1 MCASSSG
8 RRIHLRVRCS
18 SSTIYP
24 SCALT
29 TSGTTIGP
37 DHLCPVVRG
46 SVNSGLHPGLAL
58 QHVFVKYVD
67 LGRNCVQGHRECWY
81 IADLDHCLRS
91 YSKGTRGFMG
101 KGHHRF
107 IVS

>member
-1 MCASSSG
+1 MRASSSG
-8 RRIHLRVRCS
+8 RRIHLRVRRS
-18 SSTIYP
+18 SGTIYP

-67 LGRNCVQGHRECWY
+67 LGRNCVQGHRECW
-81 IADLDHCLRS
+81 LRS

-101 KGHHRF
+101 KGHH
-107 IVS
+107 